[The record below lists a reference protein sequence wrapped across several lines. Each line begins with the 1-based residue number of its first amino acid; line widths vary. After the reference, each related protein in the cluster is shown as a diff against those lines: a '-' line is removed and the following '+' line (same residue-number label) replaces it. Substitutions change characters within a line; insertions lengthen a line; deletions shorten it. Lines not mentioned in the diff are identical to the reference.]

1 MTSTSS
7 IANILGAERVRSDME
22 TRTRYAI
29 GDLTPAEV
37 ASPTSAAHVVD
48 IVKHAASERR
58 AIVASGARTK
68 LEMGMPPSKYDIALD
83 RSHMNRIVAYDPG
96 DLTLS
101 VEPGV
106 KLADL
111 ARTLA
116 EHGQM
121 LPLGT
126 PWTSQATIGGTIASG
141 IDAPERQLYGTP
153 RDYLLGA
160 EFVTGD
166 GVLAKS
172 GGRVVKNVTGYD
184 MHKLLIGSCG
194 TLGVITK
201 LNFKTFPLPQNIREF
216 VAGFT
221 TLESALEMSHR
232 IARSPLS
239 PLTLEIVGPGAASL
253 LANAGNDSSQSIAQ
267 IFDKNKWSVAV
278 SCAGSDRV
286 LARYESDLRQIA
298 EQSGAATVRMVTDE
312 LGAAWSHI
320 REFISIAL
328 AASRAAIIVKLG
340 VLPSK
345 LAEFWHEMHVAANSN
360 QIRCSSLI
368 RGVGVAYIAAL
379 AESAPEAA
387 ASDDAKRRIIAYTQG
402 VQAAAANL
410 GGHASV
416 PWAPT
421 AWKRELNV
429 WGTPPPDLSEMRKLK
444 AALDPQNV
452 LSPGRFVGGI

>member
-1 MTSTSS
+1 MTSPSS

-22 TRTRYAI
+22 TRAHYTI

-37 ASPTSAAHVVD
+37 VSPTSAADVVE
-48 IVKHAASERR
+48 IVKHAAAERR

-68 LEMGMPPSKYDIALD
+68 LDMGAAPSKYDVATDL
-83 RSHMNRIVAYDPG
+83 SQMNRIVAYDPG

-111 ARTLA
+111 ARALA

-126 PWTSQATIGGTIASG
+126 PWAAHATIGSTIASG
-141 IDAPERQLYGTP
+141 IDAPERQLYGTA

-184 MHKLLIGSCG
+184 MHKLLIGSFG
-194 TLGVITK
+194 TLGIITK
-201 LNFKTFPLPQNIREF
+201 LNFKTFPLPQNVRGL
-216 VAGFT
+216 VAGFAS
-221 TLESALEMSHR
+221 LEGALEMRHQ

-239 PLTLEIVGPGAASL
+239 PVTLDIVGPGAAKLFASEYFRDEEWT
-253 LANAGNDSSQSIAQ
+253 LAVG
-267 IFDKNKWSVAV
+267 
-278 SCAGSDRV
+278 CTGSERV
-286 LARYESDLRQIA
+286 MVRYETDLRQIA
-298 EQSGAATVRMVTDE
+298 EQCAASSAGIVNE
-312 LGAAWSHI
+312 GLAAAWPHI
-320 REFISIAL
+320 REFIPTAL
-328 AASRAAIIVKLG
+328 ASSSATTILKVR

-345 LAEFWHEMHVAANSN
+345 LAEFWVALHAVAHPN
-360 QIRCSSLI
+360 QICLASVI
-368 RGVGVAYIAAL
+368 RGVGVAYVAVLSEGPSEDAGN
-379 AESAPEAA
+379 
-387 ASDDAKRRIIAYTQG
+387 DDAKRRILACTHG
-402 VQAAAANL
+402 AQAAAAKL
-410 GGHASV
+410 GGSVTV
-416 PWAPT
+416 PWSPS
-421 AWKRELNV
+421 AWKRELGV
-429 WGTPPPDLSEMRKLK
+429 WGALPADLAEMRKVK
-444 AALDPQNV
+444 VALDPQNI

>member
-1 MTSTSS
+1 
-7 IANILGAERVRSDME
+7 ME
-22 TRTRYAI
+22 MRARYTI

-37 ASPTSAAHVVD
+37 VSPATATEVAEV
-48 IVKHAASERR
+48 VKHAASERR

-68 LEMGMPPSKYDIALD
+68 LEMGAPPTKYDIALD
-83 RSHMNRIVAYDPG
+83 LSQMNRIVAYDPG

-121 LPLGT
+121 LPLNT
-126 PWTSQATIGGTIASG
+126 PWAQHATIGGTIASG

-184 MHKLLIGSCG
+184 MHKLLIGSFG
-194 TLGVITK
+194 TLGIITK
-201 LNFKTFPLPQNIREF
+201 LNFKTFPLPQNVRGF
-216 VAGFT
+216 VAGFA
-221 TLESALEMSHR
+221 TLESALEMRHR

-239 PLTLEIVGPGAASL
+239 PVTLDIVGPGAAKLFRSESFGSD
-253 LANAGNDSSQSIAQ
+253 A
-267 IFDKNKWSVAV
+267 WTVAV
-278 SCAGSDRV
+278 ACAGSDRV

-298 EQSGAATVRMVTDE
+298 EQCGATSAQVVTE
-312 LGAAWSHI
+312 GLAAAWTQI
-320 REFISIAL
+320 REFIPTAL
-328 AASRAAIIVKLG
+328 ASSAATTILKIS

-345 LAEFWHEMHVAANSN
+345 LAEFWSAMHAVAHPS
-360 QIRCSSLI
+360 QIHLASVI
-368 RGVGVAYIAAL
+368 RGVGVAYVAAL
-379 AESAPEAA
+379 SEGPIEAA
-387 ASDDAKRRIIAYTQG
+387 ASDDAKRRIVAFTQG
-402 VQAAAANL
+402 AQAAAAKL
-410 GGHASV
+410 GGSVTV
-416 PWAPT
+416 PWSPG
-421 AWKRELNV
+421 AWKRELAV
-429 WGTPPPDLSEMRKLK
+429 WGAPPPDLAEMRKVK
-444 AALDPQNV
+444 AALDPQNI